1 MFASRWRKVLQCME
15 QMQVPKPFALREQ
28 YKAAWTEKAQESEP
42 STKKRKTT
50 TEKKNKNKQAPSS
63 CSKADTAG
71 VGSYTPQVY
80 GSMRLEFVNK
90 LKEEGMSHRDACD
103 RWHSSEQKKH
113 LLKDLS
119 VSELIRRRFVP
130 KGTTSNPFAS

>member
-1 MFASRWRKVLQCME
+1 
-15 QMQVPKPFALREQ
+15 
-28 YKAAWTEKAQESEP
+28 
-42 STKKRKTT
+42 
-50 TEKKNKNKQAPSS
+50 
-63 CSKADTAG
+63 
-71 VGSYTPQVY
+71 
-80 GSMRLEFVNK
+80 MRLEFVNK
-90 LKEEGMSHRDACD
+90 LKEEGTSHRDACD

>member
-1 MFASRWRKVLQCME
+1 ME

-28 YKAAWTEKAQESEP
+28 YKAAWTEKAQDESEP
-42 STKKRKTT
+42 NTKKRKTT

-80 GSMRLEFVNK
+80 GSMRLEIVDK
-90 LKEEGMSHRDACD
+90 LKEEGTSHRDACD
-103 RWHSSEQKKH
+103 RWHSSEQKKPFVEGSFGIRTDPQKVCPKRYN
-113 LLKDLS
+113 LKS
-119 VSELIRRRFVP
+119 VC
-130 KGTTSNPFAS
+130 